1 VSVKH
6 GLLSVLERRSMHGY
20 ELRRELADGLGSA
33 WALNYG
39 QVYST
44 LERLVRDGMV
54 VQSETV
60 ASGDAPDRKLYTI
73 TPAGRAELRNWF
85 LTPADGAETG
95 RDELYAKILLSFT
108 SDVPAAEV
116 FQAQR
121 RGQLRRIA
129 LLTELKERLDPQLE
143 LAEILQADLS
153 IAKTDAAI
161 KWLGTAEA
169 KLKKSAASTPQ
180 GVAPTARQA
189 VGSQAETP
197 QRQGATRKETT

>member
-1 VSVKH
+1 
-6 GLLSVLERRSMHGY
+6 MHGY

-44 LERLVRDGMV
+44 LERLMRDGLV

-60 ASGDAPDRKLYTI
+60 ASADAPDRKLYTI
-73 TPAGRAELRNWF
+73 TPAGRSELRNWF

-95 RDELYAKILLSFT
+95 RDELYAKILLSLT
-108 SDVPAAEV
+108 SDVPSDEV

-143 LAEILQADLS
+143 LAEVLQADLS

-169 KLKKSAASTPQ
+169 KLKKAAASSPQ
-180 GVAPTARQA
+180 GVSATARA
-189 VGSQAETP
+189 VECRDSAKPSRTH
-197 QRQGATRKETT
+197 ATTGKETT